1 MICILKVIHYF
12 WLMFLTIYQ
21 LDPAKFV
28 SALGLAWQTALKK
41 TEVKLKLLTG
51 IIKWLKRHER
61 RNMSHNS
68 SIC

>member
-1 MICILKVIHYF
+1 MYLESDTLLLADVF
-12 WLMFLTIYQ
+12 EIYQ

-51 IIKWLKRHER
+51 IIKWCKRHEM